1 QLPVGGAFTDFV
13 ALEQPWV
20 VVSLVAVPEFSLTPH
35 RWCYPIVGCQAYRA
49 YFSLKPA
56 RKEQR
61 KFQARGYDTFI
72 GGVTAY
78 STLGWFDDPLHTG
91 FTNLPEDRMV
101 ALMFHELAHRVV
113 YLNGDTAFNES
124 FATAVELEGLKLW
137 LEKQQAPGGFERALQ
152 RLEHRNRTYELVQ
165 ATSEALKILYQ
176 QKDQMPREQL
186 RQRKHELLDELARNY
201 ESLSQHYSEPGPF
214 GHAPVQ
220 LNNANLA
227 LFQQYNQHVPAFRQL
242 LRESGHDFNRFYES
256 VIELAEQPQTSRQHA
271 LDALSQRFDEH
282 LRVAPGAMG
291 RQFGAGQILH
301 CRGLEAPLP
310 EPGFGLGGQHKQ
322 FANALPT
329 GQLLDH
335 HQNVVTTACPPVGRV
350 HGKAGQLSGALLGIV
365 IEGCTAND
373 GAIPFGNHKAVDF
386 GFQHLPRATHQHALL
401 FQRLDQLQNT
411 ADVFN
416 PRRPNLFVMISADQ
430 RTRAVPGEQLFQQRA
445 VFGIADDMSTAHALH
460 AGITGG
466 LEQGRIV
473 TGHGVV
479 IQPLGRLTGR
489 QLADQ
494 RAVFVQQAF
503 IVNEHNELFG
513 LQGGSN
519 LAANIFIGK
528 IEGISGR

>member
-1 QLPVGGAFTDFV
+1 MKQLSQIYLVLLLFTGLQGCSTLGYYSQAISGHASLMMRSQPVKNVIRQPDTPPRLQHTLSTALAAGSFARKTLQLPVGGAFTDFV

-35 RWCYPIVGCQAYRA
+35 QWCYPIVGCQAYRG

-256 VIELAEQPQTSRQHA
+256 VIELAEQPQTSRQHT

-282 LRVAPGAMG
+282 L
-291 RQFGAGQILH
+291 
-301 CRGLEAPLP
+301 
-310 EPGFGLGGQHKQ
+310 
-322 FANALPT
+322 
-329 GQLLDH
+329 
-335 HQNVVTTACPPVGRV
+335 
-350 HGKAGQLSGALLGIV
+350 
-365 IEGCTAND
+365 
-373 GAIPFGNHKAVDF
+373 
-386 GFQHLPRATHQHALL
+386 
-401 FQRLDQLQNT
+401 
-411 ADVFN
+411 
-416 PRRPNLFVMISADQ
+416 
-430 RTRAVPGEQLFQQRA
+430 
-445 VFGIADDMSTAHALH
+445 
-460 AGITGG
+460 
-466 LEQGRIV
+466 
-473 TGHGVV
+473 
-479 IQPLGRLTGR
+479 
-489 QLADQ
+489 
-494 RAVFVQQAF
+494 
-503 IVNEHNELFG
+503 
-513 LQGGSN
+513 
-519 LAANIFIGK
+519 
-528 IEGISGR
+528 